1 MGKTNKEDEPD
12 YTFVRMQRD
21 NWQKYEGNFVS
32 DKREGQGLVYFKS
45 GKWMGN
51 FKDDQPH
58 GHGVFIDNNGK

>member
-1 MGKTNKEDEPD
+1 
-12 YTFVRMQRD
+12 MQRD